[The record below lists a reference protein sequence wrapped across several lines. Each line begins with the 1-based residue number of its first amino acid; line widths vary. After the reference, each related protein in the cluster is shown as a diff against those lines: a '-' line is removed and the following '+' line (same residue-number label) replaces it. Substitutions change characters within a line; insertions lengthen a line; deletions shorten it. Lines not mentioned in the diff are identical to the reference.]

1 MNLEFAID
9 LFQLG
14 PNNAALDGPSEVL
27 TS

>member
-9 LFQLG
+9 FFQLG
-14 PNNAALDGPSEVL
+14 SNNAAVDGPSEVL